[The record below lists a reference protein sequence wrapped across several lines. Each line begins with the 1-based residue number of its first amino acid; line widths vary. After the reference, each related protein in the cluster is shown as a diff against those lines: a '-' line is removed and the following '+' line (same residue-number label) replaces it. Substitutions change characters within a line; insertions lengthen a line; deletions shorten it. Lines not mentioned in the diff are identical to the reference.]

1 MKKTLI
7 TVLLTM
13 LFISISVICV
23 ADAEI
28 DYGEGVSFSIYAQC
42 KEQDTYTDSTS
53 FGYKTTEMAAV
64 FVEHSVSGSSYICT
78 NHFRVRKESGSDLIS
93 CGSNW
98 CTIGSP
104 SIIKGDTIDS
114 EYNYT
119 IAGRGN
125 TKHYYDG
132 GIENLT
138 LFGTFYVN
146 ATEK

>member
-1 MKKTLI
+1 MKKTLAAI
-7 TVLLTM
+7 LLTM
-13 LFISISVICV
+13 LFISIVCI
-23 ADAEI
+23 ANAEI
-28 DYGEGVSFSIYAQC
+28 DYGEGVSFSIDAQC

-64 FVEHSVSGSSYICT
+64 FVEHSVSGSSYTCT
-78 NHFRVRKESGSDLIS
+78 NHFRVRKENGSNLIN

-98 CTIGSP
+98 CAIGSL
-104 SIIKGDTIDS
+104 SKIKGDTIYS

-125 TKHYYDG
+125 TKHYLEG

-138 LFGTFYVN
+138 LSGTFYVN